1 MSVKMPQKKK
11 EKKKR
16 HCIFTSRKWGDFY
29 VESPTVLEHNGSVFS
44 ESGHMISDSMNV
56 ILTGHIPASRI
67 CDAFLIL

>member
-11 EKKKR
+11 KKKKGIAYL
-16 HCIFTSRKWGDFY
+16 HQENGATFTWNL
-29 VESPTVLEHNGSVFS
+29 PVLEHNGSVFS
-44 ESGHMISDSMNV
+44 ESGHMISNSMNV